1 MFLQKVP
8 GGIKLFIRLSPKAK
22 REGIEGIYTDP
33 DGTERLKIAVSA
45 PPVDGKANEALIK
58 WLAKYLHIAKSAI
71 TLTAGAADR
80 TKTLVI
86 QGNPDELIKKL
97 EISK

>member
-8 GGIKLFIRLSPKAK
+8 GGIKLFVRLSPKAK

-33 DGTERLKIAVSA
+33 DGAEHLKIAVSA

-58 WLAKYLHIAKSAI
+58 WLAKYLHIAKSAV
-71 TLTAGAADR
+71 TLTAGTTDR
-80 TKTLVI
+80 TKTLFI
-86 QGNPDELIKKL
+86 QGNPEELTKKL
-97 EISK
+97 ERSK